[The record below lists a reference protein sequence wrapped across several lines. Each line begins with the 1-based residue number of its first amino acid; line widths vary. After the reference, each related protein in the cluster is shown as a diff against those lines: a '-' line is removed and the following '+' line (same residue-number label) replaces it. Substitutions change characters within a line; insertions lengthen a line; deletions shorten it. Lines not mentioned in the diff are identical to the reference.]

1 MIGADEI
8 ARRYRQVKERIGQA
22 CARAR
27 RPAESVRLV
36 LAGKTNPPAAL
47 RAAYAAGAREFGENY
62 VQEAVAK
69 RTALADLKDIRWHL
83 IGHLQSN
90 KARTAAET
98 FDMIQTLDRAR
109 LAAAIAR
116 IRARPAMPMLIEVN
130 IAGEPSKSGVAPE
143 RLEALIEAS
152 RGLVDLRGL
161 MAIPPAAEAPEAS
174 RRWFAKLRDLRDRMR
189 AQSGLELPELSMGM
203 TDDFAIAIEEGATI
217 VRIGRAV
224 FGERTK

>member
-1 MIGADEI
+1 
-8 ARRYRQVKERIGQA
+8 
-22 CARAR
+22 
-27 RPAESVRLV
+27 
-36 LAGKTNPPAAL
+36 
-47 RAAYAAGAREFGENY
+47 
-62 VQEAVAK
+62 
-69 RTALADLKDIRWHL
+69 
-83 IGHLQSN
+83 
-90 KARTAAET
+90 
-98 FDMIQTLDRAR
+98 
-109 LAAAIAR
+109 
-116 IRARPAMPMLIEVN
+116 LIEVN

>member
-1 MIGADEI
+1 MSGADEI
-8 ARRYRQVKERIGQA
+8 ARRYRQVKERIAQA

-90 KARTAAET
+90 KARAAAET

-116 IRARPAMPMLIEVN
+116 IRARSAMPMLIEVN
-130 IAGEPSKSGVAPE
+130 LAGEPAKSGVAPE

-161 MAIPPAAEAPEAS
+161 MAIPPAAEAPEAG
-174 RRWFAKLRDLRDRMR
+174 RRWFAALRDLRDRMR
-189 AQSGLELPELSMGM
+189 ARSGLELPELSMGM
-203 TDDFAIAIEEGATI
+203 TDDFEIAIEEGATI
-217 VRIGRAV
+217 VRVGRAV

>member
-8 ARRYRQVKERIGQA
+8 AGRYRQVKERIRQA

-69 RTALADLKDIRWHL
+69 RAALADLKDIRWHL
-83 IGHLQSN
+83 IGRLQSN
-90 KARTAAET
+90 KARAAAET
-98 FDMIQTLDRAR
+98 FDVIQTLDRAR

-130 IAGEPSKSGVAPE
+130 IAGELSKSGVAPE

-152 RGLVDLRGL
+152 RNLVDLIGL
-161 MAIPPAAEAPEAS
+161 MAIPPAAEAPEAG
-174 RRWFAKLRDLRDRMR
+174 RRWFAALRGLRDRMR
-189 AQSGLELPELSMGM
+189 ARSGLELPELSMGM
-203 TDDFAIAIEEGATI
+203 TDDFEIAIEEGATI
-217 VRIGRAV
+217 VRVGRAV